1 MPNYNRLAITSQAV
15 CIGRRYKTEGVILKR
30 LNYGEAD
37 RILTIYTKHYGKI
50 RAIAKGVRKITSRKG
65 GNVELFN
72 HCVLFLARGRN
83 LDIVTEAQVVNSFS
97 RLSRDLEKTAAAFYV
112 VELVDQL
119 TPDGQVNRQVFD
131 LLVGTLGELSAKRSE
146 LGAITQDFEVELLR
160 LLGFWSD
167 KVDIKNVKG
176 YIEEIIE
183 RELKSPKF
191 QNKLHT
197 TPDLDINT
205 FGKTQFVCRINP
217 EYFAA
222 MQDLFSNK
230 IVLTGPI
237 LRKNR
242 ERHNGE
248 GLVDFYPFLSQVCG
262 SPDLVVRNKQD
273 AEAAICYRKCQ
284 SRWLRVTVWLKQ
296 RNSPAGLE
304 NSVLSFRFAHSREV
318 ELDKRSNRV
327 VYGRQAVRGGEPPN
341 HTPRDKGVKRDA
353 GCVGARPDA

>member
-1 MPNYNRLAITSQAV
+1 MSS
-15 CIGRRYKTEGVILKR
+15 YKTEGVILKR

-37 RILTIYTKHYGKI
+37 RILTIYTKYRGKI

-72 HCVLFLARGRN
+72 HCVLFLAEGRN
-83 LDIVTEAQVVNSFS
+83 LDIVTEAQVVSSFS
-97 RLSRDLEKTAAAFYV
+97 RLSDDLEKTAAAFYL
-112 VELVDQL
+112 VELIDQL

-131 LLVGTLGELSAKRSE
+131 LLVGALAQI
-146 LGAITQDFEVELLR
+146 GAPARGGQGLTADERGKSVNQFEVNLLK
-160 LLGFWSD
+160 LLGFWSETLD
-167 KVDIKNVKG
+167 RKNIKG

-191 QNKLHT
+191 QKEVCNSAVHCAPSNLSI
-197 TPDLDINT
+197 DT
-205 FGKTQFVCRINP
+205 FRKTQFVCRINP
-217 EYFAA
+217 EYFTA

-248 GLVDFYPFLSQVCG
+248 GLADFYLFLSQVCG

-273 AEAAICYRKCQ
+273 AEVAICYKKCQ
-284 SRWLRVTVWLKQ
+284 GRWLRITLWLKQ
-296 RNSPAGLE
+296 RNSPTKLE
-304 NSVLSFRFAHSREV
+304 NSVLSFRFAHVREV
-318 ELDKRSNRV
+318 EFDKNSSRV
-327 VYGRQAVRGGEPPN
+327 VYNGQALRGGKSPN
-341 HTPRDKGVKRDA
+341 HTPRSKEVKRDA
-353 GCVGARPDA
+353 GCAGARPDA